1 MQVSIRQAKS
11 ADRDQLAQLREA
23 LWPKTS
29 AAEHARELEPI
40 LAGDTPG
47 AMPLIN
53 FVAETANG
61 TLTGFAEVDLR
72 SHADGCD
79 PAHAVGYLEGWYVTE
94 EYRRYGIGR
103 RLLSAAEDWARSHGC
118 VEMASDTWIDNE
130 LSTKLPRSVG
140 LRGRRPVRAL
150 SQEAIVAGSNS

>member
-1 MQVSIRQAKS
+1 MQVRIRQATP
-11 ADRDQLAQLREA
+11 ADRDQLAKLREA
-23 LWPKTS
+23 LWPNTS

-53 FVAETANG
+53 FVAEAANG

-72 SHADGCD
+72 SHADGCN
-79 PAHAVGYLEGWYVTE
+79 PARAVGYLEGWYVTG
-94 EYRRYGIGR
+94 EYRRFGIGR

-130 LSTKLPRSVG
+130 LSQSCHE
-140 LRGRRPVRAL
+140 AL
-150 SQEAIVAGSNS
+150 GFEVVDRCVNYRKRL